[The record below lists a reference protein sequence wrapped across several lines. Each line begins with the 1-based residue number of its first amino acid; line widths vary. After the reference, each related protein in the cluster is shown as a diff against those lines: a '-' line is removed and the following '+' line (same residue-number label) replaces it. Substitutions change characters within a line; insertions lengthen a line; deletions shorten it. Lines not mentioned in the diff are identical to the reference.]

1 MSSEGGR
8 KLKECGK
15 QLLIDYVRWRQRD
28 KHQIQLCRSLVTLTI
43 NFSEKEMMKAWLEC
57 FRAGEKIEESEYRQ
71 LFGRVL
77 LQRRE
82 KNGIAAVETKKQC
95 FFFKF
100 KIKNYL
106 QNINIQPKILY
117 VVRKYENHSKNLSF
131 GVRVHLSTGSAI
143 CWLWDLGQVN

>member
-1 MSSEGGR
+1 MWEKAPNRLCKMKTERQTSDSALQVTGDSNDQFQWKRDDESLTGVFQSRGKNRR
-8 KLKECGK
+8 KWIQTTLWKGFAAKE
-15 QLLIDYVRWRQRD
+15 
-28 KHQIQLCRSLVTLTI
+28 
-43 NFSEKEMMKAWLEC
+43 
-57 FRAGEKIEESEYRQ
+57 
-71 LFGRVL
+71 
-77 LQRRE
+77 RE
-82 KNGIAAVETKKQC
+82 KWHSCCWNKKAI

>member
-1 MSSEGGR
+1 M
-8 KLKECGK
+8 
-15 QLLIDYVRWRQRD
+15 
-28 KHQIQLCRSLVTLTI
+28 
-43 NFSEKEMMKAWLEC
+43 
-57 FRAGEKIEESEYRQ
+57 
-71 LFGRVL
+71 

-82 KNGIAAVETKKQC
+82 KNGIAAVETIKQ

-100 KIKNYL
+100 KIKNYF
-106 QNINIQPKILY
+106 QNINIQPKIFY